1 MPVLCQMVYQA
12 FSSTMTH
19 IILTSIL
26 KGGIMILIFT
36 DKGAHSW
43 SLN

>member
-1 MPVLCQMVYQA
+1 MPIWCQMVYQA

-19 IILTSIL
+19 VILTLIL

-36 DKGAHSW
+36 DKRLTLGH
-43 SLN
+43 